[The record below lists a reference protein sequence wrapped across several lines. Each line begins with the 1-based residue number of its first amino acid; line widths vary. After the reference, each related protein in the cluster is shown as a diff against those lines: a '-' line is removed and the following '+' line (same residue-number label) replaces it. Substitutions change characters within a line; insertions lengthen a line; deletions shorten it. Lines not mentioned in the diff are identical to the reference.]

1 MNRDNLLRS
10 HPSTSH
16 CYPQTLLLAVS
27 LTFFAAPAWCQH
39 PKFAPL
45 MLEPVET
52 NERSKEAAVAE
63 ASIIRLP
70 STSFGK
76 EPQLNR
82 LVEPS
87 PIESQE
93 TGSTTLRLNT
103 QPSTAQPVLQE
114 LQHSDFTTSQPA
126 PFPPNPQARNPAATV
141 PIDLDPA
148 LIESS
153 PVLRRWLKQVPN
165 VLTDIRRDPSFRTRL
180 RLGYAQ
186 FPSTRQSGGVH
197 LSIEDVFAG
206 RSGLTLSA
214 DYQTAFNGSREAWG
228 ADLRYYIRPLGSV
241 INVAPAV
248 GYRHLTTTRYTMD
261 GVHVGLRLL
270 LVPSRTGAA
279 DLALTQSWVAPGSEA
294 EVGLTTLS
302 FGYALTHNLRLSTD
316 LQKQNSRFRSD
327 SRVGI
332 GLEWMF

>member
-1 MNRDNLLRS
+1 MS
-10 HPSTSH
+10 
-16 CYPQTLLLAVS
+16 LA
-27 LTFFAAPAWCQH
+27 FFAAPAWCQY
-39 PKFAPL
+39 PEAAPL

-52 NERSKEAAVAE
+52 KERSKEAAVTE
-63 ASIIRLP
+63 V
-70 STSFGK
+70 GK
-76 EPQLNR
+76 EPQPTR
-82 LVEPS
+82 LVAS
-87 PIESQE
+87 PMANQE
-93 TGSTTLRLNT
+93 TDSTTTRLNT
-103 QPSTAQPVLQE
+103 QPSTAQPVE
-114 LQHSDFTTSQPA
+114 GPQHSDLTTSQSTPLPQPA
-126 PFPPNPQARNPAATV
+126 PTPNPQTPNPAATI

-148 LIESS
+148 LTESS
-153 PVLRRWLKQVPN
+153 PVLQRWLKQVPN

-180 RLGYAQ
+180 RLGYSQ
-186 FPSTRQSGGVH
+186 FPSTRQAGGVH
-197 LSIEDVFAG
+197 LGIEDVFVG

-214 DYQTAFNGSREAWG
+214 DYQTAFNGTREAWG
-228 ADLRYYIRPLGSV
+228 ADLRYYVRPLGSI
-241 INVAPAV
+241 INVAPV
-248 GYRHLTTTRYTMD
+248 IGYRHLATTRYTTD

>member
-10 HPSTSH
+10 HLPTSH
-16 CYPQTLLLAVS
+16 CYLQTLSLVVS
-27 LTFFAAPAWCQH
+27 LAFFAAPAWSQH
-39 PKFAPL
+39 SEAAPL

-52 NERSKEAAVAE
+52 NERSKEAAV
-63 ASIIRLP
+63 
-70 STSFGK
+70 TVGK

-82 LVEPS
+82 LVAS
-87 PIESQE
+87 PMANQE
-93 TGSTTLRLNT
+93 TDSTTPKLNA
-103 QPSTAQPVLQE
+103 QPSTAQPVAQGS
-114 LQHSDFTTSQPA
+114 QHSDLTTSQSAPLSPPA
-126 PFPPNPQARNPAATV
+126 PTPTPQIPNPAATV

-153 PVLRRWLKQVPN
+153 PVLQRWLKQVPN

-180 RLGYAQ
+180 RLGYSQ
-186 FPSTRQSGGVH
+186 FPSTRQAGGVH
-197 LSIEDVFAG
+197 LGIEDVFVG

-214 DYQTAFNGSREAWG
+214 DYQTAFNGTREAWG
-228 ADLRYYIRPLGSV
+228 ADLRYYVRPLGSI
-241 INVAPAV
+241 INVAPVV
-248 GYRHLTTTRYTMD
+248 GYRHLATTRYTTD
-261 GVHVGLRLL
+261 GIHVGLRLL

-327 SRVGI
+327 SRVGV